1 MTSTDVPAPAPDAPA
16 ASARIGPVATA
27 RPYAWPYDG
36 SVPTSRT
43 ALLCIDWQVDFCGS
57 GGFIDSL
64 GYDISLTR
72 AAIEPT
78 QRVLGRA
85 RELGLT
91 VLHTREGHRPDLS
104 DLPDLLYN

>member
-1 MTSTDVPAPAPDAPA
+1 MTTTTPQAIQAD
-16 ASARIGPVATA
+16 
-27 RPYAWPYDG
+27 PYAWPWHGQLDL
-36 SVPTSRT
+36 TRT

-85 RELGLT
+85 NSG
-91 VLHTREGHRPDLS
+91 
-104 DLPDLLYN
+104 